1 MVKVSILFVF
11 SIVIIFSF
19 FKQKMTIVFT
29 IANMQWQ
36 PDQIIRPPAQLNVLV
51 KTHRYNTKLHK
62 MWISGEQSATGS
74 HSEPGIASLCPPY
87 HPPSSS
93 SSYLKQNHHQLHN
106 ATPPNHHH
114 HICSHVSPSLLPS
127 RRYLPRIR
135 LSSPDYQQWSAPLSD
150 QNTPI
155 FGPL

>member
-1 MVKVSILFVF
+1 MNIKIVVLNCQKCNAFLNGQSLNSLNVFVF

-19 FKQKMTIVFT
+19 FKQKMTSVFT

-36 PDQIIRPPAQLNVLV
+36 PDQIIRPPAQLNVWV

-87 HPPSSS
+87 HTP
-93 SSYLKQNHHQLHN
+93 SSYLKQNHHQPHN
-106 ATPPNHHH
+106 ARPTK
-114 HICSHVSPSLLPS
+114 SSSSYLLAC
-127 RRYLPRIR
+127 
-135 LSSPDYQQWSAPLSD
+135 LSSTLSSLFAQD
-150 QNTPI
+150 
-155 FGPL
+155 